1 MDSRWTNAH
10 FCAQSDP
17 NSDVKGGTH
26 GDFFIRSDVSLFLTA
41 HVAKYCF
48 GQLDYLL
55 KTFLSSFALLYIYS
69 SRFKTQFY
77 HSFVMPLDVFK
88 ETAGQ
93 FGDVFSVTVNI
104 YLKGSRDITGRL
116 QN

>member
-1 MDSRWTNAH
+1 MDSRWTNAQV
-10 FCAQSDP
+10 CAQSDP
-17 NSDVKGGTH
+17 NCDVQGGTH

-55 KTFLSSFALLYIYS
+55 KTFLSSSALLYIRS

-77 HSFVMPLDVFK
+77 HSFVVPLDVFK

-104 YLKGSRDITGRL
+104 YLKGSQDITGRQ

>member
-1 MDSRWTNAH
+1 MDSRWINAQV
-10 FCAQSDP
+10 CAQSDP
-17 NSDVKGGTH
+17 NSDVQGGTH

-55 KTFLSSFALLYIYS
+55 KTFLSSFALLYIRS

-104 YLKGSRDITGRL
+104 SLKGSQDITGWR